1 MPPTMARV
9 QEPTKGRPI
18 VSIIYSSLDALS
30 DSLKALERKFGP
42 VQYETLEIDCSKSE
56 MYSEEM
62 GNELL
67 RRFFSF
73 ERLAERGWLVEMK
86 KICHKI
92 EPNFADQTA
101 GYDFRTVNIDP
112 GILTP
117 SNLLMASHR
126 ELNHRVYLKDGVYAE
141 LALIYARGQFR
152 RLPWTNPDYCRGEAI
167 EFFMRVHESF
177 ELAESAVG

>member
-1 MPPTMARV
+1 MLPTMARV

-18 VSIIYSSLDALS
+18 VSIIYSSLDPLS

-42 VQYETLEIDCSKSE
+42 VQYETLEIDCSKTE
-56 MYSEEM
+56 MYTEEM
-62 GNELL
+62 GGDLL

-73 ERLAERGWLVEMK
+73 ERLAERGWLADMK

>member
-1 MPPTMARV
+1 MARV

-42 VQYETLEIDCSKSE
+42 VQYETLEIDCSKTE
-56 MYSEEM
+56 MYTEEM
-62 GNELL
+62 GSDLL

-73 ERLAERGWLVEMK
+73 ERLAERVSLADMK

-92 EPNFADQTA
+92 EPHFADQTA
-101 GYDFRTVNIDP
+101 GFNFRTVNIDP

-117 SNLLMASHR
+117 SNLTMASHR